1 MDGCVIVFR
10 TMWEKLTRMWNV
22 KEVRNGL
29 LFVTAMMVLFRI
41 TAHIPLP
48 GVDLL
53 ALRRFFEANQVLG
66 VLSLFSGGTISNFSV
81 VALGVAP
88 YITSSIIFQLLT
100 MIVPK
105 LEEIQKEGEQG
116 RNKITQWTRWLTVPL
131 AILQSF
137 SLIALLKQSS
147 FQILTKTD
155 TFHIIALICTVT
167 AGTMFLMWMGEL
179 ISEKKVGNGISLMI
193 FAGILASLPQ
203 AISRFLATYD
213 ASQWMFILAYIAVA
227 VLTVVGVVYVN
238 EAQRN
243 IPVQYARQTRGAGTL
258 SGGVATHLP
267 LKLVMAGVIPIIFA
281 ISMLMFPSIIA
292 QFLVHAQ
299 TPWLADTA
307 RWVTAIMQNQL
318 VYGLLYF
325 GLVFGFTYF
334 YTSVIFNP
342 ERIAE
347 NLQKQGGF
355 IPGIRPGRNTSDYL
369 QAVIYRLNLFGALF
383 LGTIA
388 VMPLLVQGA
397 GGMSSMAIGG
407 TSLLIVVSVVI
418 ESIKQIEAQLTM
430 RQYEAY

>member
-48 GVDLL
+48 GVDLI

-147 FQILTKTD
+147 FQILTNTD

-193 FAGILASLPQ
+193 FAGILAGLPQ

-213 ASQWMFILAYIAVA
+213 ASQWMFVLAYIAVA
-227 VLTVVGVVYVN
+227 VLTVIGVVYVN

-243 IPVQYARQTRGAGTL
+243 IPVQYARQTRGSGTL

-299 TPWLADTA
+299 TPWLADAA
-307 RWVTAIMQNQL
+307 RWVTAVMQNQL
-318 VYGLLYF
+318 IYGLLYF

-383 LGTIA
+383 LGAIA

-397 GGMSSMAIGG
+397 GGMASMAIGG